1 MVATGS
7 SSRRP
12 WLRLRAAVAGARI
25 AGARIAG
32 ARIAGALIAGALA
45 LAGCSSGQG
54 GTGSGSAAP
63 QSSAAAANPNLDL
76 GTPLGGK
83 PLPDVKLVN
92 QFGQPMSLSQFRGKV
107 LLIGFVDSECATVC
121 PLTTLA
127 MLEAKQMLGAA
138 GDHVQLLGINAN
150 PDAITISDVMG
161 YSRAH
166 NMVNR
171 WDFLTGSLAQLKASW
186 KAFNVYAKIDSGQ
199 VDHTPALYVIDAQG
213 REQKV
218 YLTTMAYSS
227 ITQSAQVVAQEVA
240 GLLPGHPVLAHS
252 QSLAYISGQKPSQTV
267 RLPAALPPSPAAGGP
282 VTLGPGQ
289 PHLVVFFATWLSEIG
304 DLRGQLTSLNS
315 YVQAAKSR
323 HLPSLTA
330 VDEAVTEPTADAA
343 RTYIQGLKQPLSY
356 QVGLDTTGRLA
367 DGYGVQDQPWFVLT
381 SPSGKIVW
389 SHDGWLSSAGL
400 EAAVAKHS

>member
-1 MVATGS
+1 MVATGPFA
-7 SSRRP
+7 RRP
-12 WLRLRAAVAGARI
+12 ARRLARAQARVLAGAV
-25 AGARIAG
+25 
-32 ARIAGALIAGALA
+32 IAGALA
-45 LAGCSSGQG
+45 LAGCSGGQG
-54 GTGSGSAAP
+54 SAGTGLSASP

-83 PLPDVKLVN
+83 PLPDVRLEN

-107 LLIGFVDSECATVC
+107 MLIGFVDSKCTTVC

-138 GDHVQLLGINAN
+138 GEHVQLLGIDAN
-150 PDAITISDVMG
+150 PDAVSVSDVMG

-171 WDFLTGSLAQLKASW
+171 WDFLTGSLPQLQAGW
-186 KAFNVYAKIDSGQ
+186 RAFNIYAKIDAGQ

-252 QSLAYISGQKPSQTV
+252 QSLAYISGQTPAQTI
-267 RLPAALPPSPAAGGP
+267 RMPAAVPAPGGAQ
-282 VTLGPGQ
+282 VTLGPGK
-289 PHLVVFFATWLSEIG
+289 PHLVVFLATWLSEVT
-304 DLRGQLTSLNS
+304 DLRSQLTGLNS
-315 YVQAAKSR
+315 YVQAAQSR

-343 RTYIQGLKQPLSY
+343 RTYIQGLKQPLAY
-356 QVGLDTTGRLA
+356 PVGLDTTGRVA
-367 DGYGVQDQPWFVLT
+367 DGYGVQDQPWLVLT
-381 SPSGKIVW
+381 SSSGKIVW
-389 SHDGWLSSAGL
+389 SHDGWMSSSAL
-400 EAAVAKHS
+400 EAAAAKHS